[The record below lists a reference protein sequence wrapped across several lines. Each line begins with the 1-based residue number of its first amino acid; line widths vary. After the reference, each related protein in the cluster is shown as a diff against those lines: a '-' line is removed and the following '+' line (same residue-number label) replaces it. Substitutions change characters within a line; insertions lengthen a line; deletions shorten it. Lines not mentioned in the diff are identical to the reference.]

1 MRSLSYTAADK
12 ADRNPVD
19 FCGSSRFNSS
29 AEWESSRSSGS
40 LAGDTSRAGVRR
52 QVTHDLCLPL
62 PDLGT
67 RFLSPS
73 SDLNLPSLDQF
84 DDVLRG

>member
-1 MRSLSYTAADK
+1 MRFLSYTAADK

-19 FCGSSRFNSS
+19 FYGSGRFNSS
-29 AEWESSRSSGS
+29 AEWESLGSSGS
-40 LAGDTSRAGVRR
+40 WVGDTSRAGVRR

-73 SDLNLPSLDQF
+73 SGLNLSSLDQF
-84 DDVLRG
+84 DDV